1 MNHTAKWFT
10 YREVRNGNGKRQEY
24 SKRNWMY
31 REGERE
37 GVGDKSGG
45 RECVVRGRGE
55 GSG

>member
-1 MNHTAKWFT
+1 MGMERDKNTAIEIGCTEK
-10 YREVRNGNGKRQEY
+10 
-24 SKRNWMY
+24 
-31 REGERE
+31 ERGR